1 MYMSLQLESYAFCFK
16 DGNRDSNQRTLL
28 VECKMHLFYEVVIM
42 LSTIN
47 PVEHAHLKQNFDTMV
62 FNYSF

>member
-1 MYMSLQLESYAFCFK
+1 MSLQLESYAFCFK
-16 DGNRDSNQRTLL
+16 DANHDSSQCTLF
-28 VECKMHLFYEVVIM
+28 VQCKMHLFYEVVIV